1 MLEHDTTLAINVA
14 SFCVL
19 LFVLAGIR
27 HFSRKSIL
35 PPESWILLAGLA
47 YGLAQPHYPPL
58 PTLHLTPE
66 LVFALLLPILI
77 FSSARTLSP
86 SEVEQ
91 HGLHVGFL
99 ATAGVAITIFLI
111 GLPFHW
117 LIGVPLIHALL
128 LAASVAATD
137 PSAVSSIFQR
147 FHMPKELTALLEGE
161 SLFNDGTAI
170 VAFLSIAALALNAEE
185 LHATNLTLQL
195 LWTLG
200 AAVPL
205 GILLG
210 WMASKLILIWYERN
224 HFAELSL
231 SLVLAFASFL
241 LAENLLHISG
251 VVTTMFAAW
260 SYIRKRGRP
269 SKKEAFSGFWNYLN
283 ELAGSVLFFILGVTA
298 GLHPFPLSWAIPGVI
313 VTLLL
318 ARASLIYG
326 SGILFWA
333 VRQPIPLQW
342 QHILTLGGLRGAVS
356 CALVLMI
363 PASYPYRNDM
373 LCIVLVLCLF
383 TLIVN
388 PVVLQVYLR
397 KNHL

>member
-1 MLEHDTTLAINVA
+1 MLEHDPTLAINVA

-27 HFSRKSIL
+27 HFSRHSIL
-35 PPESWILLAGLA
+35 PSESWILLAGLL
-47 YGLAQPHYPPL
+47 YGMVVYHFDTL
-58 PTLHLTPE
+58 PALHLTPE

-86 SEVEQ
+86 TEVEQ

-99 ATAGVAITIFLI
+99 ATFGVAITIFMI
-111 GLPFHW
+111 GMPLHW
-117 LIGVPLIHALL
+117 LMDIPLIHAML

-137 PSAVSSIFQR
+137 PSAVNSIFQR
-147 FHMPKELTALLEGE
+147 FRMPEELTALLEGE

-170 VAFLSIAALALNAEE
+170 VAFLSIAVVALSAGE
-185 LHATNLTLQL
+185 LHAGELTLQL

-205 GILLG
+205 GMVLG
-210 WMASKLILIWYERN
+210 WMASKLILVWYERN

-231 SLVLAFASFL
+231 SLVLAFGSFL

-260 SYIRKRGRP
+260 AYIRVRGKP
-269 SKKEAFSGFWNYLN
+269 TKKESFSAYWNYLN

-298 GLHPFPLSWAIPGVI
+298 GLHQFPLSWAIPGVI
-313 VTLLL
+313 VILLVS
-318 ARASLIYG
+318 RASLIYG
-326 SGILFWA
+326 SGLLFR
-333 VRQPIPLQW
+333 VVGQPLPTRW

-363 PASYPYRNDM
+363 PVNYPYREDM
-373 LCIVLVLCLF
+373 LCLVLVLCLF
-383 TLIVN
+383 TLVIN
-388 PVVLQVYLR
+388 PAVLQIYLR